1 MPDQNSRLN
10 PQNCSQCS
18 KTQLLNDLP
27 QNSDP
32 FLTIQAGK
40 SLVQPMRNS
49 RQMRQGLLSGICLS
63 LLLLT
68 TPARVVAD
76 AGHGSEE
83 FSGGEDATKAQ
94 PIEIDAKTVA
104 DLGIKVEPVTLRR
117 LAFGIQTTGQIETL
131 PNQKVEV
138 TTPIQRGTVMK
149 LLVEPGASVRA
160 GQAVAILSSPELA
173 ELRVDSLEKR
183 AEAQGDVQEAQ
194 ANLRLA
200 QQNFERQR
208 QLAAADLQQARTQSA
223 FAQERYSK
231 DRVLAAEGALPRR
244 QAFESSAQLAEAKAA
259 ETRTASRGDV
269 LEAAAQLKRA
279 QSAVTVAQSRLN
291 LSSTGYQTRLEQLG
305 ASANPDGTVT
315 VTAPISGKVAD
326 REATP
331 GESFEEAG
339 EPLMTLQNDTGVL
352 AAANV
357 YEKDLS
363 QVKAGQQ
370 IRVTTASLP
379 NRIFQGQ
386 VTQIGAVLEGETR
399 VLPVKAELNNPGGA
413 LKPGMFAKLN
423 ILTDRTSEPALA
435 VSGEALVDANGKEL
449 VFVQKGN
456 TYQPVEVTVGRN
468 AGDLVEVKSGLSDGD
483 RIVTQGTTLLYAQ
496 SLRGG
501 ETKEGDE
508 HADEEA
514 ANSAKAGLPLPWWL
528 MVPIV
533 GGFAGG
539 IFWLGRRT
547 KPPIILRDPDYKD
560 PGYKDPDYESASNQ
574 PPQG

>member
-1 MPDQNSRLN
+1 
-10 PQNCSQCS
+10 
-18 KTQLLNDLP
+18 
-27 QNSDP
+27 
-32 FLTIQAGK
+32 
-40 SLVQPMRNS
+40 
-49 RQMRQGLLSGICLS
+49 MRQGLLSGICLS

-68 TPARVVAD
+68 TPTRVAAD

-83 FSGGEDATKAQ
+83 FSGGEDASKAQ

-104 DLGIKVEPVTLRR
+104 ELGIKVEPVTLRQ

-138 TTPIQRGTVMK
+138 TTPIQQGRVMR
-149 LLVEPGASVRA
+149 LLVEPGAFVKA

-183 AEAQGDVQEAQ
+183 AEAEGDVQEAQ

-208 QLAAADLQQARTQSA
+208 QLAAADLRQARTQSA
-223 FAQERYSK
+223 FAQERYTK
-231 DRVLAAEGALPRR
+231 DRVLAIEGALPRR

-259 ETRTASRGDV
+259 ETRIASRGDV
-269 LEAAAQLKRA
+269 LEAAAEFKRA

-291 LSSTGYQTRLEQLG
+291 LSSVGYQTRLEQLG
-305 ASANPDGTVT
+305 ANANPDGTVT

-339 EPLMTLQNDTGVL
+339 EPLMTLQNNKSVL
-352 AAANV
+352 ATANV
-357 YEKDLS
+357 YEKDLD
-363 QVKAGQQ
+363 QIKIGQPV
-370 IRVTTASLP
+370 RVNVSSLP
-379 NRIFQGQ
+379 KQTLQGRIAVIGSVVEGQNR
-386 VTQIGAVLEGETR
+386 A
-399 VLPVKAELNNPGGA
+399 LPVKAELDNPEGA
-413 LKPGMFAKLN
+413 LKPGMFAKLE
-423 ILTDRTSEPALA
+423 ILTDRTSGAALA
-435 VSGEALVDANGKEL
+435 VPQEALVDANGKDL

-456 TYQPVEVTVGRN
+456 AYRPAEVSVGRN

-483 RIVTQGTTLLYAQ
+483 RVVIQGTTLLYAQ

-501 ETKEGDE
+501 APKEGDE
-508 HADEEA
+508 HGEEEA
-514 ANSAKAGLPLPWWL
+514 ASSAKTGLPLPWWL
-528 MVPIV
+528 MVPII
-533 GGFAGG
+533 GGFASG

-547 KPPIILRDPDYKD
+547 KPPIILRDPDYRD
-560 PGYKDPDYESASNQ
+560 PDNKDPDYKSAPNHS
-574 PPQG
+574 P